1 MAAHPIYGRS
11 EGIPITWVAIAIG
24 GSALIGA
31 GASYFG
37 SKKQADASKAAA
49 GISERQFDITN
60 AQQQPFIQ
68 GGYGALSRINTLL
81 GLNARPGGAPPM
93 SAPMTMPSQAY
104 RPTPGGGVQ
113 QMMQMPTQGQPRMFA
128 GGPGGDPYMNG
139 SGRLNQ
145 ILMLRAMHGDTEAAR
160 MLQQGMG

>member
-1 MAAHPIYGRS
+1 L
-11 EGIPITWVAIAIG
+11 TWVVVAVG

-31 GASYFG
+31 GASYAG
-37 SKKQADASKAAA
+37 SKKQSDASKAAA
-49 GISERQFDITN
+49 NLNQQQFDIIN

-81 GLNARPGGAPPM
+81 GLNPRPRAASISTSLTSP
-93 SAPMTMPSQAY
+93 AY

-113 QMMQMPTQGQPRMFA
+113 PIMQNGRPNMFA

-139 SGRLNQ
+139 SSRLNSV
-145 ILMLRAMHGDTEAAR
+145 LMLRAMKGDTEAAR
-160 MLQQGMG
+160 MLQQGVG